1 MTSRKRAVAKKVQA
15 RKGDRLKRDSEPGR
29 QRRVTGDASETPKA
43 LRETRLRQRY

>member
-1 MTSRKRAVAKKVQA
+1 MANRKRAGAKKVQA
-15 RKGDRLKRDSEPGR
+15 RKGDRLKRDREPGR